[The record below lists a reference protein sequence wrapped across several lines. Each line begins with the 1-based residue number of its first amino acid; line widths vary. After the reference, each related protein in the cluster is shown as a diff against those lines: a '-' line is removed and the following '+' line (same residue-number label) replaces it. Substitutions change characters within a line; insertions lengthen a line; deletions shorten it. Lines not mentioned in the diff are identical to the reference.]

1 MKFIFKEKELMTKV
15 LKTTMLTIVSIT
27 MMLIGFLTM
36 LLPAQN
42 SKITSGAEPTTAT
55 QLVGGGEKPSGK

>member
-1 MKFIFKEKELMTKV
+1 MAKT

-55 QLVGGGEKPSGK
+55 QLVGGGEA

>member
-1 MKFIFKEKELMTKV
+1 MTKV

-42 SKITSGAEPTTAT
+42 SKITSGAEPTTTT
-55 QLVGGGEKPSGK
+55 QLVGGGEA

>member
-42 SKITSGAEPTTAT
+42 SKITNGAEPTTAT
-55 QLVGGGEKPSGK
+55 QQSGGGEKPSGK